1 MFGRYF
7 GRFLLKRSA
16 VTAENIAE
24 IADLPYHEF
33 TEALARN
40 GNLSQREVLTWL
52 EEFKTAYRL
61 KDEDLSLFDSGNI
74 DDIIPFFADI
84 SVVTHEGDSVI
95 RFLRAYQ
102 ADKHLSDKEVVE
114 RLNLDSLETILPTYL
129 LRDPATYKLFIRK
142 SLQVMSEHYLPNPT
156 FDNLT
161 ATHILDADFFVCQ
174 EMKGTHNYLFGII
187 GQHNALLDVAEQ
199 YAGRRFS
206 KLSSLAIDTLCEI
219 VNTVTGIFVSEVNS
233 MTINIEL
240 QPPLKFTNK
249 VVCSN
254 NYIYCL
260 PVEIE
265 SGSVSLI
272 YCFDGNIRFLDSEKG
287 GNVHA

>member
-33 TEALARN
+33 TEALAKN
-40 GNLSQREVLTWL
+40 GNLSQREVLNWL
-52 EEFKTAYRL
+52 DEFKTVYRL
-61 KDEDLSLFDSGNI
+61 KDEDLSRFDSGSV
-74 DDIIPFFADI
+74 DDIIPLFADI
-84 SVVTHEGDSVI
+84 SAVTHEGDSLI

-102 ADKHLSDKEVVE
+102 ADKNLSDKEVVE
-114 RLNLDSLETILPTYL
+114 RLNADSLETILPAYL
-129 LRDPATYKLFIRK
+129 LRDPATYTLFIRK
-142 SLQVMSEHYLPNPT
+142 SLQVMSEYYFSNPT
-156 FDNLT
+156 FDNLN
-161 ATHILDADFFVCQ
+161 ATHILDADFIACQ

-187 GQHNALLDVAEQ
+187 GEPNALLAVAEK
-199 YAGRRFS
+199 YAGS
-206 KLSSLAIDTLCEI
+206 KFTELSPLAVDTLCEI

-265 SGSVSLI
+265 CGAVSLI

-287 GNVHA
+287 GSVHA